1 MTEEQLRAL
10 IREFL
15 MENTDVDRNALAD
28 RFAETGDAETADVLR
43 NGAFGYAFVAL
54 GDRSL
59 ASLLRQMRAGPKGVK
74 AVGGV
79 VTSFHTL
86 GEQEAY
92 ARALAHLDFDTGC
105 FHGPTDDFFEQ
116 LEALPCPGPEHP
128 ARGPEEELL
137 PWRRR
142 R

>member
-1 MTEEQLRAL
+1 MDEDVLG
-10 IREFL
+10 IVKEFL
-15 MENTDVDRNALAD
+15 MENTEAARLALAD
-28 RFAETGDAETADVLR
+28 KFEEAGDKKTADVLR
-43 NGAFGYAFVAL
+43 NGGFGYALVVP

-59 ASLLRQMRAGPKGVK
+59 ASLLRQMRAGPKDVK

-92 ARALAHLDFDTGC
+92 ARAFAHLDFDTGC